1 MKLPRPASVAVA
13 LFLLVST
20 AAVVLYEAGA
30 LPYRAYVVH
39 TGSMSPTIPS
49 ESAVVV
55 REGQYRVGDVI
66 SFIEHGTVVSHRLV
80 AIKPNG
86 TITTKGD
93 ANRTVDPWHVPVGNI
108 VGRVVAAPHRVGY
121 LLTYMK
127 TPAGCASLVVTM
139 LCLCQIWALAAGISP
154 GAVDRAVPA
163 GRSTGGR
170 SAAHTRP
177 DRSPEPFSV
186 ILGHLARRP
195 PGR

>member
-1 MKLPRPASVAVA
+1 MA
-13 LFLLVST
+13 LVLLVST
-20 AAVVLYEAGA
+20 AAVALYEAGD

-66 SFIEHGTVVSHRLV
+66 SFIEHGTVVSHRLM
-80 AIKPNG
+80 AIEPNG

-108 VGRVVAAPHRVGY
+108 IGRVVAAPHRVGY

-127 TPAGCASLVVTM
+127 TPAGCASLVVTL
-139 LCLCQIWALAAGISP
+139 LCLWQIWALAAGVSP
-154 GAVDRAVPA
+154 RAVDGAAPT
-163 GRSTGGR
+163 GRSTAAR
-170 SAAHTRP
+170 SAAHPRW
-177 DRSPEPFSV
+177 DRSGEQLSV
-186 ILGHLARRP
+186 ALGHLARRP

>member
-13 LFLLVST
+13 LVLLVST
-20 AAVVLYEAGA
+20 AAAVLYATGE

-66 SFIEHGTVVSHRLV
+66 SFVEHGTVVSHRLI
-80 AIKPNG
+80 AIEPNG

-121 LLTYMK
+121 LLTYVK

-139 LCLCQIWALAAGISP
+139 LCLWQIWALAAGISP
-154 GAVDRAVPA
+154 RAVDGA
-163 GRSTGGR
+163 GPTSRST
-170 SAAHTRP
+170 AAQPAAPTRP
-177 DRSPEPFSV
+177 NWSGERLSV
-186 ILGHLARRP
+186 ALGHLARRP